1 MGCPV
6 FSKLAE
12 RFVLPI
18 VEISSRTYKQAVIGL
33 VFSFKL
39 TPNEVVF
46 AVHMGGIRDR
56 IRHQI
61 GSVWCAISREICD
74 SV

>member
-1 MGCPV
+1 MGCPA
-6 FSKLAE
+6 FSELAD

-18 VEISSRTYKQAVIGL
+18 VRVSSRTYELAVIGL

-56 IRHQI
+56 ILHQI
-61 GSVWCAISREICD
+61 GSVWCAISQINL
-74 SV
+74 